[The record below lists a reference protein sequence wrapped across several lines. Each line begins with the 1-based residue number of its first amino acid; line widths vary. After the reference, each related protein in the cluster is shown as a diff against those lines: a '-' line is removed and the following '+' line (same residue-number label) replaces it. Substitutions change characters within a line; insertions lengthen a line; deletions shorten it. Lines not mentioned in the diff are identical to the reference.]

1 MESQEV
7 NNTNEGK
14 FLSEGP
20 KKENIKAVVSN
31 LSVDN
36 ESGYEDGVSDVNDT
50 LNDSV
55 DTSDITDSTISVSK
69 ENENIDSLIEKTSAL
84 MLDFSTR
91 LVLWQFFSEFFKTFH
106 PLFNDNLRL
115 ITLSVN

>member
-7 NNTNEGK
+7 NTNEVK
-14 FLSEGP
+14 SLSKIQ
-20 KKENIKAVVSN
+20 KKENIKAVVSC

-55 DTSDITDSTISVSK
+55 DTSDITDGTISVSK
-69 ENENIDSLIEKTSAL
+69 DNENIDSLIEKTSAL
-84 MLDFSTR
+84 LLDFSTR
-91 LVLWQFFSEFFKTFH
+91 YVLRPIF
-106 PLFNDNLRL
+106 
-115 ITLSVN
+115 

>member
-1 MESQEV
+1 MESQDV
-7 NNTNEGK
+7 STNEVEP
-14 FLSEGP
+14 LSKVAE
-20 KKENIKAVVSN
+20 KENIKAVVSK

-55 DTSDITDSTISVSK
+55 DTSDLNEGTISDSK

-84 MLDFSTR
+84 ILDFSTR
-91 LVLWQFFSEFFKTFH
+91 
-106 PLFNDNLRL
+106 
-115 ITLSVN
+115 

>member
-1 MESQEV
+1 MDNQDV
-7 NNTNEGK
+7 NTEELDSK
-14 FLSEGP
+14 VP
-20 KKENIKAVVSN
+20 KKEHVKAVISN

-55 DTSDITDSTISVSK
+55 DTSNITDSTISVSK

-84 MLDFSTR
+84 ILDFSTR
-91 LVLWQFFSEFFKTFH
+91 
-106 PLFNDNLRL
+106 
-115 ITLSVN
+115 